1 MKDRSSGAGELPVDL
16 ECGFVRPEADRC
28 VELVILCKAQCE
40 FLIDPHGILRLQID
54 REVDHASVNAR
65 QLDLVILELHFL
77 VCALVTAQVIEFT
90 DRSLVQDTVL
100 YRELARQ
107 GHLTEPRDGSRV
119 QVAGIPVLHPADH
132 DPAAIRR
139 ENGLRCVKI
148 NSVVDGMVGLL
159 LENFLILIVFSDHVE
174 STVPVVIFKSLREHI
189 LRACEED
196 LLPVQL
202 KEIRALP
209 HKTEPVIVLH
219 KRFNEFPVDAVL
231 ALIEKHPSAVSD
243 PVVGD
248 QTAVRAVRM
257 LPDLRIPE
265 RIAAAA
271 EGKILLRKHRVPFIF
286 RVIHAITEGKALGLY
301 LPDFSALC
309 VFVDDTG
316 VHQEML
322 SVRKLDR
329 AS

>member
-1 MKDRSSGAGELPVDL
+1 MQDRSSRAGEFPVDL
-16 ECGFVRPEADRC
+16 ERGFVRPEADC
-28 VELVILCKAQCE
+28 SVELVILRKAQRK
-40 FLIDPHGILRLQID
+40 FLIDPHGILRLQIN

-77 VCALVTAQVIEFT
+77 VCALVTAQVIELT

-107 GHLTEPRDGSRV
+107 GHLTEPRDRSRV

-148 NSVVDGMVGLL
+148 NSVVDGMIGLL

-189 LRACEED
+189 LRAGEED
-196 LLPVQL
+196 LLSVQL

-248 QTAVRAVRM
+248 QTAVSAILK

-265 RIAAAA
+265 GIAAAA

-286 RVIHAITEGKALGLY
+286 RVIHTVTEGQALSLY
-301 LPDFSALC
+301 LSDLSALR

-316 VHQEML
+316 VHQKML